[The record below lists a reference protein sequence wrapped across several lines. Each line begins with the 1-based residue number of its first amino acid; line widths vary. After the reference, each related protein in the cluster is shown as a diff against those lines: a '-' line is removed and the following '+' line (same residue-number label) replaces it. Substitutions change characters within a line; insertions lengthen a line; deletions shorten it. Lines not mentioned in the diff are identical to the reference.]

1 MTNLD
6 VVLAKVRVGES
17 DDYRP
22 CIVVSTEP
30 ARFVTLALCSSQL
43 DLYRAG
49 VDFLIRDYDPDFAAT
64 GLKRTSYVID
74 RPFVRVD
81 AKVEEEHTGAWRA
94 RWPKSSKSGR
104 GWTDQRGQ
112 RNALRR

>member
-1 MTNLD
+1 MTVLD

-22 CIVVSTEP
+22 CVVDSAEAAPSIV
-30 ARFVTLALCSSQL
+30 LAPCSSQL

-49 VDFLIRDYDPDFAAT
+49 VDFLIRDDDPDFAAT
-64 GLKRTSYVID
+64 GLNRTSYVID

-81 AKVEEEHTGAWRA
+81 AKVVRKTYGCLEGALAERFKEWA
-94 RWPKSSKSGR
+94 GL
-104 GWTDQRGQ
+104 D
-112 RNALRR
+112 